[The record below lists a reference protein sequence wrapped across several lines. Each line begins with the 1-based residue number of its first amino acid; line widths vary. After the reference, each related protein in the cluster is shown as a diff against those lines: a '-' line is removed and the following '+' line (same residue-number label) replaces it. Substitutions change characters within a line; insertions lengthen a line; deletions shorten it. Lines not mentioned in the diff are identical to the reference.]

1 MNRELTITPSDAAT
15 GQRILHLNGPIVVET
30 LFKFRDTV
38 NQETSATVVLDF
50 SQVPYIDSAGLG
62 SMVSA
67 FVRYKDSGRSLTL
80 AALNEKCRAL
90 LKMTNLDSTFKTF
103 PTVEEALNSLR

>member
-1 MNRELTITPSDAAT
+1 MNRQLTITPSDAAA

-38 NQETSATVVLDF
+38 NQETSTTVVLDF

-90 LKMTNLDSTFKTF
+90 LQMTNFESTFKTF
-103 PTVEEALNSLR
+103 PTVEEALNNLR